1 MAQWVRDSALSCCGE
16 GSIPGP
22 GISCHSGRRK
32 KRLRFFSLVWKEIA
46 RLSFHSPSNHWIFA
60 KRCWHCF
67 LCGLFF
73 LSIATV
79 PLLIS
84 AVLPFV
90 SCSPLSPLL
99 LKSISDRVPFSSR
112 IFHCWFSVPWR
123 HFTFLRYSR
132 PVTFHS
138 PNFALLPLSA
148 RVLLSSP
155 WSYFVVSW
163 NAFQP
168 SHSHAFTC
176 AHPSAQNILPKNSS
190 I

>member
-1 MAQWVRDSALSCCGE
+1 MVRVQSQAQEFHATVAE
-16 GSIPGP
+16 E
-22 GISCHSGRRK
+22 K
-32 KRLRFFSLVWKEIA
+32 KKKKAKVLLFGLERNCKIIFPFPEQSLNICQAQLTLCFS
-46 RLSFHSPSNHWIFA
+46 
-60 KRCWHCF
+60 
-67 LCGLFF
+67 CGLFF

-155 WSYFVVSW
+155 WSYFVVS
-163 NAFQP
+163 
-168 SHSHAFTC
+168 
-176 AHPSAQNILPKNSS
+176 
-190 I
+190 